1 MSDEEQTS
9 FGEVTDE
16 ERNLALMMHLL
27 ALFVGFLGP
36 LIIWLLKKAE
46 SPFIDQH
53 GKEALNFQ
61 ISVLIYSLG
70 AGLIIMLPLLLLSFV
85 TMGLGL
91 VVFFP
96 VGGGVVVLLV
106 VFVWVGCILAALQAS
121 RGETCKYPLTI
132 SFVK

>member
-36 LIIWLLKKAE
+36 LIIWLVKNAE

-91 VVFFP
+91 LVLFP